1 MKQFDFKPRKFERP
15 NPSKFKYRSD
25 FTIRRPG
32 IPDPVVKPLA
42 GKFLA
47 FEDPINTLTSIQK
60 NENFDI
66 EDRLLARLQMSK
78 MLTNTPGQNNLLL
91 FNEYLV

>member
-15 NPSKFKYRSD
+15 NPSKLQYRSD

-42 GKFLA
+42 GKFLT
-47 FEDPINTLTSIQK
+47 FEDPINT
-60 NENFDI
+60 
-66 EDRLLARLQMSK
+66 
-78 MLTNTPGQNNLLL
+78 
-91 FNEYLV
+91 